1 MVMYIKTE
9 DPDLPAFYYDPLI
22 HPIAFYKTQRKA
34 VVPELEDDEEEE
46 FSLPEGCEPAPFT
59 PLSSLSER
67 CARESRSVEGVC
79 LAGRVVSAPLLPNN
93 FFLSS
98 SPPSAQALSRLFQRT
113 EIASPPPALSLR
125 PVDETFETTHAT
137 AP

>member
-46 FSLPEGCEPAPFT
+46 FSLPEGCEPAPLT
-59 PLSSLSER
+59 PLARARSEGS
-67 CARESRSVEGVC
+67 ARV
-79 LAGRVVSAPLLPNN
+79 
-93 FFLSS
+93 
-98 SPPSAQALSRLFQRT
+98 ALCGDWSGGYTCWQGGW
-113 EIASPPPALSLR
+113 
-125 PVDETFETTHAT
+125 
-137 AP
+137 